1 MSSLFDGADWPRWLE
16 LARQTVEMTIEQL
29 PEVLRHHVVKL
40 PISYELKPAPELIE
54 DGIEPD
60 TLGLFVGQAFPDGIS
75 GMEALPAQ
83 IILYLENLRAF
94 ADHDEETYRLEV
106 QTTFLHELGHF
117 LGLDEQDLADRE
129 LD

>member
-1 MSSLFDGADWPRWLE
+1 MSSHFDGADWPRWLE

-29 PEVLRHHVVKL
+29 PEVLRHHVLKL
-40 PISYELKPAPELIE
+40 PIIYERTPTGELIAE
-54 DGIEPD
+54 GIEPD
-60 TLGLFVGQAFPDGIS
+60 ALGLFVGQPFPDGVA
-75 GMEALPAQ
+75 GMEILPAQ
-83 IILYLENLRAF
+83 IILYLENLRSF
-94 ADHDEETYRLEV
+94 ADQDEEIYRVEV